1 VSDTRPKCPKCDKDF
16 ATEGSLKVHLSNM
29 HGGYSVDDLK
39 QAGIKPT
46 RRDIARNLAGNE
58 SAKDVTSNAP
68 ESEGPA
74 GGASE
79 PQRRTR
85 KSKQAVDPDVEA
97 AKDRILRARCER
109 VASLP
114 YSLLASLTGEED
126 IRLDATER
134 ADITEAYVTL
144 SKSYGWEATAR
155 WILWGDVMIATAMPF
170 ASPKRRAALGRVAGL
185 SNNQDENE
193 EKGEVIQ

>member
-1 VSDTRPKCPKCDKDF
+1 
-16 ATEGSLKVHLSNM
+16 M

-68 ESEGPA
+68 DNEGSVGGTNEPA
-74 GGASE
+74 A
-79 PQRRTR
+79 RRTR
-85 KSKQAVDPDVEA
+85 RSKLATDPAVEEA
-97 AKDRILRARCER
+97 KERILRARCER

-126 IRLDATER
+126 IRLSETER

-185 SNNQDENE
+185 ANHAENE
-193 EKGEVIQ
+193 EEAKEE

>member
-1 VSDTRPKCPKCDKDF
+1 MPDTRPVCPKCQKDF

-39 QAGIKPT
+39 TAGITPT
-46 RRDIARNLAGNE
+46 KRDIARNLAGNVSASEVSEQAPDTEPKIGE
-58 SAKDVTSNAP
+58 S
-68 ESEGPA
+68 
-74 GGASE
+74 SE

-85 KSKQAVDPDVEA
+85 RTKTAVDPAIEA

-109 VASLP
+109 IASLP

-126 IRLDATER
+126 IRLDATEK

-144 SKSYGWEATAR
+144 SKAYGWEGTSKL
-155 WILWGDVMIATAMPF
+155 ILWSDVMICTAAPF
-170 ASPKRRAALGRVAGL
+170 AKPQRRAALKRIVGMVEGPT
-185 SNNQDENE
+185 ENKE
-193 EKGEVIQ
+193 EEVSQ